1 MFQSVMQEL
10 GSLYYD
16 FWFIWPFVFITS
28 LMYAIYSLVKDD
40 KVSMKYTL
48 ITSISLLIILAGVT
62 APMYS

>member
-10 GSLYYD
+10 GYLYYD